1 MFYNLFYQSMINIY
15 QDFYLHKKIET
26 REKKKIKS
34 TIHLTRKSLESE
46 GGHSWR
52 EYTYRKITPCD
63 ACGQVLRG
71 HSRQG
76 VRCRGC
82 KANAH
87 TDCINL
93 VQPAMCP
100 SVAPKKSGGIPLL
113 RRQKTQAQ
121 VDETATSEYSKY
133 EPVLNAILYRY
144 ILIFWFFFLS
154 LSLSPSLSICLC
166 TPISLSLSSLNTIDP
181 LKWIELIHRIF
192 QKLKEK
198 FAQYILFAYIFERR
212 K

>member
-1 MFYNLFYQSMINIY
+1 M
-15 QDFYLHKKIET
+15 
-26 REKKKIKS
+26 
-34 TIHLTRKSLESE
+34 ESE

-121 VDETATSEYSKY
+121 VDETTTAEYSKY
-133 EPVLNAILYRY
+133 EPVWNAIVY
-144 ILIFWFFFLS
+144 INIDFLIFLS
-154 LSLSPSLSICLC
+154 LSLYLYLLLYLSVYVH
-166 TPISLSLSSLNTIDP
+166 LSLFLS
-181 LKWIELIHRIF
+181 HRSIRS
-192 QKLKEK
+192 
-198 FAQYILFAYIFERR
+198 IL
-212 K
+212 

>member
-1 MFYNLFYQSMINIY
+1 M
-15 QDFYLHKKIET
+15 
-26 REKKKIKS
+26 
-34 TIHLTRKSLESE
+34 ESE

-121 VDETATSEYSKY
+121 VDETTTAEYSKY
-133 EPVLNAILYRY
+133 EPVWNAIVY
-144 ILIFWFFFLS
+144 INIDFLIFLS
-154 LSLSPSLSICLC
+154 LSLSIYLYLLLYLSVYVH
-166 TPISLSLSSLNTIDP
+166 LSLFLS
-181 LKWIELIHRIF
+181 HRSIRS
-192 QKLKEK
+192 
-198 FAQYILFAYIFERR
+198 IL
-212 K
+212 

>member
-1 MFYNLFYQSMINIY
+1 M
-15 QDFYLHKKIET
+15 
-26 REKKKIKS
+26 
-34 TIHLTRKSLESE
+34 ESE

-133 EPVLNAILYRY
+133 EPVSKICNTISIYSDF
-144 ILIFWFFFLS
+144 LIFLS
-154 LSLSPSLSICLC
+154 LSLSISSIYLSMYTYLSFSLIVEYDRSSEMNRTDPSNFS
-166 TPISLSLSSLNTIDP
+166 
-181 LKWIELIHRIF
+181 K
-192 QKLKEK
+192 
-198 FAQYILFAYIFERR
+198 A
-212 K
+212 